1 MIQQLKS
8 RSILGSVSINIILL
22 GLASFINDT
31 SSDMIW
37 PILPMFITSIGG
49 GGLAVGLIGGLG
61 ESVSSILKVFSGYW
75 SDRLG
80 RRKILVTSG
89 YALSSVSKALFP
101 FVGSWIHLLILR
113 PIERVG
119 KGLRTAPRDALIAD
133 SSVEGRRGVSFG
145 IHRALDTSGALLGS
159 FLAFIFVWFLNL
171 NFRSILLI
179 AAAIGFFALV
189 PLIPVREAKANGKGA
204 APFKIG
210 LKELGK
216 PFKLFIAI
224 VTLFTLGN
232 FSYMFFILRA
242 RDVFYAVFPE
252 RLAEAIPILL
262 YILFNISYALFSI
275 PLGRVS
281 DRIGKG
287 KVLIIGYVIF
297 ALTCIGFIFSET
309 LQLFVALFLM
319 YGLFHASVDAVQRA
333 YASDLAP
340 EEWRGTALGTFH
352 ASIGLATLPASTIAG
367 ILWDIEPKL
376 TFAFGASLALAAACL
391 LTLLMG
397 RLRPERAFK
406 FSQRRKI

>member
-1 MIQQLKS
+1 
-8 RSILGSVSINIILL
+8 
-22 GLASFINDT
+22 
-31 SSDMIW
+31 MIW

-119 KGLRTAPRDALIAD
+119 KGLRTAPRD
-133 SSVEGRRGVSFG
+133 VSFG

-406 FSQRRKI
+406 SSQRRKI